1 MGPEASPPHTQ
12 KLLLPLS
19 WAGGECA
26 IWPYQMADSF
36 DSLTIIISVF
46 HSPNSQNPA
55 GTFCGG
61 WALVVVVEQ
70 LLLCAVCYC
79 RQSPSVI
86 LTVFEAM

>member
-61 WALVVVVEQ
+61 WALIVWLSSCSFEQ
-70 LLLCAVCYC
+70 FATAGKVL
-79 RQSPSVI
+79 Q
-86 LTVFEAM
+86 